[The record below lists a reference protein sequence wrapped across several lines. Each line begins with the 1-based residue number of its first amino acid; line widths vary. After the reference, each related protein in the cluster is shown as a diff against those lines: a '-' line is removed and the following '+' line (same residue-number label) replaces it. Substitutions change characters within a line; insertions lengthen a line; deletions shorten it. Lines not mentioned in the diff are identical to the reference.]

1 MDSSVAGKRGRKS
14 KFIQLD
20 LGVSSISLEQD
31 DGNSQL
37 EITHVSVV
45 RKIHQN

>member
-1 MDSSVAGKRGRKS
+1 MDSSVAGKRCRKG
-14 KFIQLD
+14 KFNPLD

-37 EITHVSVV
+37 DITHVSVV